1 MAGGQHLAEG
11 QHPAEGQHLADIY
24 GGGQVKVKVAVAQ
37 FDASLGRVDENMLVI
52 RSLVTEAASR
62 GARLVVLPEMATTGY
77 LFRDRAEALPCA
89 EPVPGPC
96 TERLASLCRE
106 RSIYIVAGLL
116 EVDASSGFL
125 YNTAVLAGPDGYV
138 GKYRKTHPFFAD
150 TRWAVDGDMGF
161 PVYNL
166 PFGRV
171 GIMVCMDVSY
181 FEVAR
186 MLSVAGAQII
196 AFPLNSRQ
204 PAPAEQWSVRA
215 VENSVYLLAANRT
228 GFERGTRFSGGSA
241 VLAPDGKVL
250 VSLGDEAGVVIS
262 ELDTSL
268 CGRDHLGYG
277 APVPSRRPE
286 AYYALVLS
294 PYAWASSEV
303 YGLGAGGKPS
313 IAAVSYAGTS
323 SQLRNAAGRVW
334 QRFAL
339 AEKGKPDVIV
349 FPEKCLVDELGRVA
363 AVTVD
368 EALAWSRQAT
378 VDMNC
383 ALGFGFLEKGA
394 GPVFNVFAFVAP
406 DGTACLYRQVHV
418 PPAEQGSLGDQDSV
432 APREQTSLAPADQAG
447 VATERASVGAGGP
460 ANLAAERGRVA
471 AGESFRVLDTAW
483 GRVGLAV
490 GADLFYPETLAC
502 LAQMGADIV
511 VAGIRSPAG
520 PVSMMIRERARAFNV
535 HVAVAQLDRAPLLVS
550 AAEAGVTPSET
561 NLGLDAG
568 LGTGD
573 VAWAAFDC
581 TPASIVRLKPA
592 MKRRRPELYHTL
604 AVRQEA

>member
-1 MAGGQHLAEG
+1 
-11 QHPAEGQHLADIY
+11 
-24 GGGQVKVKVAVAQ
+24 VKVKVAVAQ
-37 FDASLGRVDENMLVI
+37 FDPTLGKVDENKVAI

-62 GARLVVLPEMATTGY
+62 GARLLVLPEMATTGY
-77 LFRDRAEALPCA
+77 LFRDRAEALPYA

-96 TERLASLCRE
+96 TERIASLCRE

-116 EVDASSGFL
+116 EIDTASGFL
-125 YNTAVLAGPDGYV
+125 YNTAVLVGPDGYL
-138 GKYRKTHPFFAD
+138 GKYRKTHPFITD
-150 TRWAVDGDMGF
+150 TRWAVDGDVGF
-161 PVYNL
+161 PVFDL

-186 MLSVAGAQII
+186 MLSVSGAQII

-204 PAPAEQWSVRA
+204 PTPAEQWSVRA

-241 VLAPDGKVL
+241 VVAPDGKVL
-250 VSLGDEAGVVIS
+250 VSMGDETGVAIS

-286 AYYALVLS
+286 VYYPLVLS
-294 PYAWASSEV
+294 PYSWASSEV
-303 YGLGAGGKPS
+303 YGLSAGGKPG
-313 IAAVSYAGTS
+313 IAAVSYAGTPG
-323 SQLRNAAGRVW
+323 QLRIAAGRLW
-334 QRFAL
+334 HRFTL

-349 FPEKCLVDELGRVA
+349 FPEKCLVDQSGRVA
-363 AVTVD
+363 VVTAG
-368 EALAWSRQAT
+368 EALAWSRQTAL
-378 VDMNC
+378 DMNC
-383 ALGFGFLEKGA
+383 ALGFGFLEKEA
-394 GPVFNVFAFVAP
+394 GSVFNVFAFVAP

-418 PPAEQGSLGDQDSV
+418 PPAERGDVAAGQASMAVAGQGG
-432 APREQTSLAPADQAG
+432 AAGGQAG
-447 VATERASVGAGGP
+447 VAAGQASM
-460 ANLAAERGRVA
+460 A
-471 AGESFRVLDTAW
+471 AGESFRVVDTSW

-490 GADLFYPETLAC
+490 GADLFFPETLAC
-502 LAQMGADIV
+502 LSQMGADIV
-511 VAGIRSPAG
+511 LAGVRSPTG
-520 PVSMMIRERARAFNV
+520 QLGMMLRERARAFDV
-535 HVAVAQLDRAPLLVS
+535 HVTVAQLDRAPLLVS
-550 AAEAGVTPSET
+550 AADGGVTPSET

-581 TPASIVRLKPA
+581 TAASTVRLKPA
-592 MKRRRPELYHTL
+592 MKRRRPSLYHAL
-604 AVRQEA
+604 AR